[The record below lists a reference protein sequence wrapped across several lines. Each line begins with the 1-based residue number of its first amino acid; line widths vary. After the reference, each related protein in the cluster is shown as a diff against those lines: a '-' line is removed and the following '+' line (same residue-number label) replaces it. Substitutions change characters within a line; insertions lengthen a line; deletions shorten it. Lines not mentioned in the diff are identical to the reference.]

1 MLNKEDMLSLS
12 QAADLV
18 GVSRQTMR
26 KIANASDFP
35 IVRISPR
42 RLVIYR
48 PKLEE
53 WIRKKS
59 DQSIGGYNGTP
70 KD

>member
-1 MLNKEDMLSLS
+1 MLNKDDMLSLS

-53 WIRKKS
+53 WIRRKS
-59 DQSIGGYNGTP
+59 DQSVGGYNGAP
-70 KD
+70 ED